1 MNLMLYHV
9 KVKRMETHKNVF
21 INSVSYTYYGYGYVM
36 IFKFK
41 EILLPFLTQITRRYL
56 GYTTYGI
63 RAKLK
68 HLGLIGLK
76 TLLHVLL

>member
-56 GYTTYGI
+56 G
-63 RAKLK
+63 
-68 HLGLIGLK
+68 
-76 TLLHVLL
+76 